1 MELGPV
7 ALGRKQRPPF
17 GVPVPGAERSP
28 WARGRSVPRCAQVSA
43 AGNGPTGP
51 RAQIPSE
58 NVRQGLEWGALHRTS
73 SVREPPRNSRGPP
86 GRRGVLLLSRAA
98 LGACGGTEGSGAL
111 SAQRAGI
118 DPWGSLPSS
127 SGETRK
133 LAREGDPQHRLQ
145 AHLEGSRRPQVT
157 RAQRARV
164 CGPWGELSWG

>member
-43 AGNGPTGP
+43 AGNAPTGP

-73 SVREPPRNSRGPP
+73 SVREPPGNSRGPP

-127 SGETRK
+127 SGETRSLPEK
-133 LAREGDPQHRLQ
+133 GIHNTGCRPILKV
-145 AHLEGSRRPQVT
+145 LEGRRSRVLR
-157 RAQRARV
+157 
-164 CGPWGELSWG
+164 GPGSAGRGES